1 MVHIADYLKQSK
13 PDLSQS
19 TVSAYTV
26 NLEKLHDRLHG
37 TRSFEDLEWLKNTA
51 AILESLENY
60 CTSYLTRRNYLNAVI
75 VLLLKRH
82 GFEDVVHQYQQQR
95 DKYND
100 QYTEIQQTKEPS
112 AKQAANWVPL
122 DEIKQLIAQ
131 YDAHIKQLRTQT
143 NLTMKD
149 KALFQ
154 ERASCC
160 TSGPLTRCVTI

>member
-1 MVHIADYLKQSK
+1 MVDIADYLKQSK

-51 AILESLENY
+51 AILDSLENY
-60 CTSYLTRRNYLNAVI
+60 CTSYLTRHNYLNAVI

-82 GFEDVVHQYQQQR
+82 GFEDVLLQYQEQR

-100 QYTEIQQTKEPS
+100 HRPDQPR
-112 AKQAANWVPL
+112 AA
-122 DEIKQLIAQ
+122 
-131 YDAHIKQLRTQT
+131 
-143 NLTMKD
+143 
-149 KALFQ
+149 
-154 ERASCC
+154 
-160 TSGPLTRCVTI
+160 SGPCLSLQTLNRWVVR